1 MVIYIENNNESIKKS
16 LELIKE
22 FMKLID
28 DKVNIK
34 KLTVRP
40 AWWYS
45 GEVHALCFGS
55 WGFTGQIDQFLFTHL
70 AMYHKLYPRP
80 KQYYP
85 TTWYF

>member
-22 FMKLID
+22 FMKVID

-55 WGFTGQIDQFLFTHL
+55 WGFTGQIPGMDL
-70 AMYHKLYPRP
+70 ALLVKPLYGGIPHKIEED
-80 KQYYP
+80 
-85 TTWYF
+85 WYRC